1 MFEHNSIKRKT
12 AFTIALT
19 FGFIAVAISP
29 ALPIARGASVP
40 EAGVNTQPVISWLVA
55 NVSAPRIYSLLYD
68 LQNFSTRYV
77 YTINCNSSA
86 EYIVRDYSNSS
97 NLVVQSQYFSWGGL
111 MLRNVIAVL
120 PAANPANHT
129 AYVVGGHYDSITL
142 GAGADPMTWAPGVDD
157 DGSGTVA
164 AMEVARVLSPYRFN
178 ATLIF
183 AAWTAEEVGLIGSD
197 YHASSLRAAGRDI
210 GATIG
215 MDMIGNYAGTMGL
228 SLVHDGYSE
237 WIADAMINA
246 NNDYGIGLSLTKSYN
261 LAQDSDH
268 ASFWNYGYN
277 AIMAAEADFSPNWH
291 KNTDTMAN
299 VNITLITKATQAAAA
314 TLAEMAGIIP
324 PGYGAVTLDKQ
335 AYKPGDFAGITLY
348 DSDLNTNPGV
358 ADPAQVTALSNTEPT
373 GETVFLLE
381 TGANTGVF
389 TGSVELIL
397 GPPTGGKLEVS
408 DGDTLRVEY
417 IDLNP
422 PGLRTVQARVDAIT
436 PVISGV
442 YAVPDIDTA
451 VIHWK
456 TNEVTGST
464 VLYGKIPALGS
475 SASVPGL
482 VLDHSVLLSNLQP
495 GTLYYYD
502 VHSADE
508 AGNMAVADNGGNH
521 YRFMTLNGFVV
532 RPMYGYV
539 GYVKSNDP
547 AGNYF
552 TGPEILSGLGYQGTY
567 RGAVQLDTGASP
579 IPPGATFVK
588 ASFDALAKGWE
599 YESTG
604 TWNLRLLNSSIDA
617 GWTASGYT
625 AINGVA
631 VDATVPPTLTYPD
644 LVPGNWNSFIF
655 DQSQYAMLRARVNS
669 GKISFRLDGPPS
681 PPGVVLFKW
690 YTGNDLS
697 SLAPRLRVAY
707 SMTGDMQGP
716 PVTALTANP
725 NPTMSASSTDVS
737 LTVSD
742 VTTGG
747 GNVTYAEYFWGTD
760 PGIGMGVPLLAD
772 DGSYDSPTEDSTLTI
787 DLTSM
792 PRGIY
797 TLGFRGRDQS
807 DNWGP
812 VRILILYVG
821 VWDLFP
827 PTLDSLTFT
836 PPIVESGSP
845 VNIAVRVTDDIAVYG
860 VWADLRNPSGVP
872 LGNMSM
878 AYDSVQGL
886 YYLNVAYGG
895 LGTYQVTIWAN
906 DTSDKWN
913 TTSGSFD
920 VVDTTSPVIVQ
931 KSAVPSPQNYAMT
944 VTFTAWVTD
953 RFLDTVNVA
962 FWDPAGIPA
971 GNFTAIRNGPADDNY
986 SYMRTFMTLGRW
998 TYCFFAFDTSN
1009 NPASACGNFVIVDG
1023 YPPSFISVTAT
1034 PPIQSYE
1041 LTVTVTAFV
1050 TDPYIGSVWANV
1062 TGPGSVLIGNFSMTR
1077 TVLWEDNW
1085 TYSQVY
1091 STLGPYDV
1099 TVWAYDL
1106 YGNEASSL
1114 GSFLIID
1121 RTSPVVNSHATPD
1134 PAEVFDWVRIS
1145 ATASDVQAV
1154 NMKVEVWNPGGAS
1167 LGNNSMMFNST
1178 SGAFEFDVNG
1188 TLLGTYT
1195 YSVWALDLSNNPA
1208 QSTGHFL
1215 VQDTTPP
1222 IILLISMEGRRAETY
1237 NETTVTI
1244 RVTDNFAVSAALDA
1258 VTVVWTPS
1266 DWVSPTVTQ
1275 PSAGV
1280 YEFKGHLSVPG
1291 LNHFIVSA
1299 EDTSDNAASI
1309 SGDWNVAVGQPPVA
1323 VAGADQNITTGTRL
1337 DLNGSAS
1344 HDDFGI
1350 ISYVWR
1356 IVGPGVDETIE
1367 GMLANYT
1374 FTTVGTYT
1382 VTLTVFDAADRNTS
1396 ASFSVSVSEKPIQN
1410 AMNPMVILAVA
1421 LVVIILIAAIL
1432 LLLMRRKKK
1441 EVESEQEEAGKIDEE
1456 KEKGEKPD

>member
-1 MFEHNSIKRKT
+1 MKRKT
-12 AFTIALT
+12 AFTIAMT
-19 FGFIAVAISP
+19 FGFIAMAMSP
-29 ALPIARGASVP
+29 VFPVTRGANVP
-40 EAGVNTQPVISWLVA
+40 EAGVNAQPVISWLVA

-68 LQNFSTRYV
+68 LQNFSTRYIP
-77 YTINCNSSA
+77 TINCNASA
-86 EYIVRDYSNSS
+86 EYIVRDYSNST
-97 NLVVQSQYFSWGGL
+97 NLVVQSQYFLYGGYI
-111 MLRNVIAVL
+111 LRNVIAIL
-120 PAANPANHT
+120 PASNPANRT
-129 AYVVGGHYDSITL
+129 AYVIGGHYDSWTQNNPL
-142 GAGADPMTWAPGVDD
+142 VWAPGVDD

-183 AAWTAEEVGLIGSD
+183 AAWTAEEVGLVGSD
-197 YHASSLRAAGRDI
+197 YHASSLRTAGQDV

-228 SLVHDGYSE
+228 DLVHDGYSE
-237 WIADAMINA
+237 WIADAMISA
-246 NNDYGIGLSLTKSYN
+246 NTDYGIGLQLTKAYSLSAN
-261 LAQDSDH
+261 SDH
-268 ASFWNYGYN
+268 ASFLAYNYN

-291 KNTDTMAN
+291 RDTDTIDN
-299 VNITLITKATQAAAA
+299 VNITLITKATQVAAAA
-314 TLAEMAGIIP
+314 LAELAGIIP

-358 ADPAQVTALSNTEPT
+358 PEPAQVTAFSDTEPA
-373 GETVFLLE
+373 GESVFLME

-389 TGSVELIL
+389 TQSIELIL
-397 GPPTGGKLEVS
+397 GPPTGGRLEVS
-408 DGDTLRVEY
+408 DGDTVRVEY
-417 IDLNP
+417 VDLDP
-422 PGLRTVQARVDAIT
+422 PGLRTAQARVDAII

-451 VIHWK
+451 VIHWE
-456 TNEVTGST
+456 TNEVADST
-464 VLYGKIPALGS
+464 VFYGTTPALGS

-521 YRFMTLNGFVV
+521 FRFVTLNGFVV
-532 RPMYGYV
+532 RPLYGYV
-539 GYVKSNDP
+539 GYVKSNDA

-567 RGAVQLDTGASP
+567 RGAAQLDTGASP
-579 IPPGATFVK
+579 LPPGATIVK
-588 ASFDALAKGWE
+588 ASFDALAKSWE

-604 TWNLRLLNSSIDA
+604 TWSLRLLNSSIDA
-617 GWTASGYT
+617 GWTTSGYT

-655 DQSQYAMLRARVNS
+655 DPSQYATLMARVNS

-697 SLAPRLRVAY
+697 TLAPRLRVAY
-707 SMTGDMQGP
+707 SMTGDIEGP

-725 NPTMSASSTDVS
+725 NPTMSASSTTVH

-742 VTTGG
+742 ETTGG
-747 GNVTYAEYFWGTD
+747 GNVSHAEYFWATD
-760 PGIGMGVPLLAD
+760 PGKGMGTPLMAD
-772 DGSYDSPTEDSTLTI
+772 DGSYDSTTEDATLTI

-792 PRGIY
+792 PRGAY

-827 PTLDSLTFT
+827 PALDSLMFT
-836 PPIVESGSP
+836 PPAAESGSP
-845 VNIAVRVTDDIAVYG
+845 VNISVRVTDDIAVYG
-860 VWADLRNPSGVP
+860 AWADLRNPSGVP
-872 LGNMSM
+872 LGNLSM
-878 AYDSVQGL
+878 AYDSVQGRH
-886 YYLNVAYGG
+886 YLNVAYGG
-895 LGTYQVTIWAN
+895 LGTYHVTIWAN
-906 DTSDKWN
+906 DTSNKWN
-913 TTSGSFD
+913 TTSDSFD

-931 KSAVPSPQNYAMT
+931 KSAVPSPQNYGRT

-953 RFLDTVNVA
+953 KFLDAVNVA

-971 GNFTAIRNGPADDNY
+971 GNFTAIRNGPADDNH
-986 SYMRTFMTLGRW
+986 SYMMSFMTLGQW

-1009 NPASACGNFVIVDG
+1009 NPASACGNFAIVDG
-1023 YPPSFISVTAT
+1023 YPPAFMSVTAA
-1034 PPIQSYE
+1034 PPIQSYGQ
-1041 LTVTVTAFV
+1041 TVTVTAWV
-1050 TDPYIGSVWANV
+1050 TDPYIDSVWANV

-1091 STLGPYDV
+1091 SILGPYDV

-1106 YGNEASSL
+1106 YGNKASSP

-1121 RTSPVVNSHATPD
+1121 RTSPTISNVHATPD

-1145 ATASDVQAV
+1145 AVVTDIQPVTV
-1154 NMKVEVWNPGGAS
+1154 KIEVRNPDRT
-1167 LGNNSMMFNST
+1167 LHGNYSMMFNST
-1178 SGAFEFDVNG
+1178 SGAFEYDVHG
-1188 TLLGTYT
+1188 VALGTYN
-1195 YSVWALDLSNNPA
+1195 YSLWATDLSNNPA
-1208 QSTGHFL
+1208 LSTGDFF

-1222 IILLISMEGRRAETY
+1222 VIQLISIEGTLTEAY

-1244 RVTDNFAVSAALDA
+1244 RVTDNLAVSAALDA
-1258 VTVVWTPS
+1258 VSVAWTPS
-1266 DWVSPTVTQ
+1266 SWGSLTITQ
-1275 PSAGV
+1275 LPAGV
-1280 YEFKGHLSVPG
+1280 YEFKGRLSVPG
-1291 LNHFIVSA
+1291 LNHYTISA
-1299 EDTSDNAASI
+1299 EDTSDNAATLT
-1309 SGDWNVAVGQPPVA
+1309 GDWNVAVGQPPVA
-1323 VAGADQNITTGTRL
+1323 VAGIDQNITTGTRL
-1337 DLNGSAS
+1337 DFDGSGS

-1350 ISYVWR
+1350 VRYTWR
-1356 IVGPGVDETIE
+1356 IVGPGVNETIE

-1374 FTTVGTYT
+1374 FTTVGVYT
-1382 VTLTVFDAADRNTS
+1382 VTLTVFDAVDRNTS
-1396 ASFSVSVSEKPIQN
+1396 ASFTVRVSEKPTQN
-1410 AMNPMVILAVA
+1410 ALDLTIILTVTLVA
-1421 LVVIILIAAIL
+1421 IILIIAVL
-1432 LLLMRRKKK
+1432 LLLLRRRKK
-1441 EVESEQEEAGKIDEE
+1441 EDESEQEEGQEEETGKTGEK
-1456 KEKGEKPD
+1456 KEKDEKAD